1 MLGGAPD
8 SDALWES
15 PGAVATKDHRTA
27 GLKTTN
33 IYSLT
38 LLGAGGLQSRCQQGP
53 FSLQILW
60 SLAALGVP
68 WLADTS
74 FQSLLP
80 SPRDFSPRCLS
91 VPES

>member
-1 MLGGAPD
+1 MCVAGASPD

-27 GLKTTN
+27 GLKTTE

-53 FSLQILW
+53 VLSPDSVVTGSPRR
-60 SLAALGVP
+60 SLAGRHIIPVSA
-68 WLADTS
+68 
-74 FQSLLP
+74 
-80 SPRDFSPRCLS
+80 S
-91 VPES
+91 VTT